1 MSFPSLLFT
10 GVMVVVAGVVCSQ
23 EDTVAIVTIPE
34 VAGYL
39 TNPCHL
45 LYQRHNNQDDN
56 PDPLATFDPLVTYEQ
71 LQQVALTN
79 IHFANVSLLAIQ
91 DILDNECNTPFT
103 LNTLPPVPFIT
114 GVQQE
119 GHPTKHRELV
129 FLLGHLYFAINN
141 TDSSTSFCTHRPT
154 LFPTAQGLPAVVVA
168 FELHSHLRIRAAL
181 LILQRRFGTPH
192 DNSPADNQLSVVSTQ
207 KRFSRRKGVLK
218 PSQWSHLG
226 LLHQRSS
233 TAFLVALKHYLT
245 REYSSDHSFYTAPD
259 SSNIHG
265 ASGYTDVHG
274 LSNTLG
280 SQNKFID
287 SSNSGSLDVSS
298 SRNFDFQKDLEC
310 FNSSGGFHCFN
321 RKKNTVN

>member
-1 MSFPSLLFT
+1 ARS
-10 GVMVVVAGVVCSQ
+10 
-23 EDTVAIVTIPE
+23 E
-34 VAGYL
+34 
-39 TNPCHL
+39 
-45 LYQRHNNQDDN
+45 
-56 PDPLATFDPLVTYEQ
+56 
-71 LQQVALTN
+71 
-79 IHFANVSLLAIQ
+79 SLLAPALRDVLQ
-91 DILDNECNTPFT
+91 LRLLREASCGGRSLWSCIL
-103 LNTLPPVPFIT
+103 I
-114 GVQQE
+114 
-119 GHPTKHRELV
+119 
-129 FLLGHLYFAINN
+129 
-141 TDSSTSFCTHRPT
+141 S
-154 LFPTAQGLPAVVVA
+154 
-168 FELHSHLRIRAAL
+168 RIRAAL
-181 LILQRRFGTPH
+181 LILQRRFLEHQH